1 MASMRTG
8 AGFPN
13 VVVTAVTSTTSIATD
28 AEETWRRLL
37 DGHSGIRPLD
47 NPFVT
52 EFELPVRIGGPLH
65 EDFDHHLNRV
75 ELRRL
80 SYLQKMTTVL
90 SRRLWEQAGLPGADT
105 DRLMVSIG
113 LALGTSEEA
122 VVQYDAFKEKGM
134 RAVSP
139 LAIQMYMPNAPAA
152 AVGLER
158 KAKAGIVT
166 PLMFDASGAAAIAE
180 AWRGIVFGDA
190 DFAICGGI
198 DTWLA
203 AVPIASFSR
212 LGLLS
217 TNNDHPAAACR
228 PFDVDRD
235 GTVFSEGG
243 ALMVIETEEHATA
256 RGATILAR
264 LMGAAIT
271 SDGYDQVA
279 PDPSGESAARAV
291 ARAIELAGIAPDD
304 VDLVTAHAAGT
315 GPGDLAEAAALR
327 LVLGG
332 HAPAVYASKAAL
344 GHSWGATGAI
354 DAILTVQALRDQLVP
369 PTLNLDTLDP
379 AIDLDV
385 VTDQPRRG
393 DYRYAL
399 ADCFGFGGYNVA
411 LVFGRAD

>member
-1 MASMRTG
+1 MRTG
-8 AGFPN
+8 AGFPD
-13 VVVTAVTSTTSIATD
+13 VVVTAVTSTTSMATD
-28 AEETWRRLL
+28 AEQTWQQLL
-37 DGHSGIRPLD
+37 DGRSGIRPLEK
-47 NPFVT
+47 PFVT
-52 EFELPVRIGGPLH
+52 QYDLPVRIGGPLH

-90 SRRLWEQAGLPGADT
+90 SRRLWDQAGLDGADT

-139 LAIQMYMPNAPAA
+139 LAIQMYMPNSPAA

-190 DFAICGGI
+190 DYAICGGI
-198 DTWLA
+198 DTWIA

-217 TNNDHPAAACR
+217 THNDHPAAACR
-228 PFDVDRD
+228 PFDADRD

-243 ALMVIETEEHATA
+243 ALMVLETEEHATA
-256 RGATILAR
+256 RGATVLGR
-264 LMGAAIT
+264 LLGAAVT
-271 SDGYDQVA
+271 SDGYDPVA
-279 PDPSGESAARAV
+279 PDPSGESAARAIT
-291 ARAIELAGIAPDD
+291 RAIELAGITPDD
-304 VDLVTAHAAGT
+304 LDLVSAHAAGT
-315 GPGDLAEAAALR
+315 GPGDLAEATALR
-327 LVLGG
+327 QVLGG
-332 HAPAVYASKAAL
+332 HQPAVYAPKAAL

-354 DAILTVQALRDQLVP
+354 DAIVTVQALRDQVVP
-369 PTLNLDTLDP
+369 PTLNLETLDP

-385 VTDQPRRG
+385 VRNEPRRA

-411 LVFGRAD
+411 LVFGAA